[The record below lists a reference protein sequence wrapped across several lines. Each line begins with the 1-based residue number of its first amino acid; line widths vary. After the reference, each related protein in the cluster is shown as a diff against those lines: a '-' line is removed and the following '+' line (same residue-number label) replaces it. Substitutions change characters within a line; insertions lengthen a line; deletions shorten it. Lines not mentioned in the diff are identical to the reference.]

1 MAILN
6 LSTYLPQQCG
16 IATFSTDLRKSLLPQ
31 GQKFEIMAISDR
43 ENGYDYPNEVAFKL
57 YKHNKEDYIRA
68 AEFANTHSDFDLVV
82 VQHEYGIFGGPDGN
96 YLLDF
101 ISHLHKPFIVITHSV
116 LPKPSQGQ
124 HYILRELCRQ
134 AAGIVCMTNKSAHLL
149 HEFYA
154 APADLIS
161 VIHHGVPLFQ
171 NHPQEELK
179 QKYNFKN
186 NQLVTTFGLIGPG
199 KGLEIGIRA
208 MAKVALTYPSVRY
221 LILGKTHPNLLHS
234 EGESYRNMLLDLVKD
249 LDLENNI
256 IFVNKFLSDDELGD
270 YLHMT
275 DIYLSPYPNRDQAV
289 SGTMAFALGCGRAIV
304 STAYAYAE
312 EVLANERGLLA
323 QSNDPAELA
332 SLLSQILDNRQ
343 LQQKLE
349 NNAADFGKT
358 ITWPNI
364 GKNYCHFI
372 NKTLENYRRI
382 SQMR

>member
-16 IATFSTDLRKSLLPQ
+16 IATFSMDLRKSLLPQ
-31 GQKFEIMAISDR
+31 GQRFEIMAISDK
-43 ENGYDYPNEVAFKL
+43 ENGYVYPDEVVFTL

-68 AEFANTHSDFDLVV
+68 AEFANAYSDLDLVV

-101 ISHLHKPFIVITHSV
+101 ISHLHKPFIVVTHSV
-116 LPKPSQGQ
+116 LPEPSKGQ
-124 HYILRELCRQ
+124 HSILRELCRQ

-149 HEFYA
+149 HEIYE
-154 APADLIS
+154 APEETIS

-171 NHPQEELK
+171 NQPQKELK
-179 QKYNFKN
+179 QKYNFEN

-208 MAKVALTYPSVRY
+208 IAKVALKHPSVRY
-221 LILGKTHPNLLHS
+221 LILGKTHPNLIRS
-234 EGESYRNMLLDLVKD
+234 EGESYRNMLSELVKD
-249 LDLENNI
+249 LGLENNI

-323 QSNDPAELA
+323 QSNDPDELA
-332 SLLSQILDNRQ
+332 YLLIQILDNPQ
-343 LQQKLE
+343 LQQTLE
-349 NNAADFGKT
+349 NNASFFGKT
-358 ITWPNI
+358 IMWPNI
-364 GKNYCHFI
+364 GKNYSDFI
-372 NKTLENYRRI
+372 AKTLDNHRKI